1 MGIFSQV
8 KSLQQ
13 ALNFSK
19 EFQGLP
25 NFLKIFSQIK
35 YKPLNVFNSCD
46 EFIREAMKLYIK
58 EKKKR
63 ELATRMKKGYEEMAS
78 INIELSEYCLR
89 ADSQQQQSYEEKLA
103 ECE

>member
-1 MGIFSQV
+1 MSRLKKILI
-8 KSLQQ
+8 SLPDTLLDEVDNLAIEQ
-13 ALNFSK
+13 NI
-19 EFQGLP
+19 
-25 NFLKIFSQIK
+25 NRR
-35 YKPLNVFNSCD
+35 